1 MPELL
6 PCYQVKNGIPQ
17 TEIVRKTRIPGKIFF
32 VAKNQPI
39 PGQREYLKTSPKVMH
54 YSQLA
59 FFSLLFLHTQ
69 VSCALLYYIEERNQ
83 LTRIKC
89 ERKSIGLGQ
98 KVTSNIQCII
108 YSKTVP
114 SDKWEAHLQN
124 RKYQIILAR
133 IFLFLQYI

>member
-59 FFSLLFLHTQ
+59 FFFSFILEYTGELRPF
-69 VSCALLYYIEERNQ
+69 VLYR
-83 LTRIKC
+83 
-89 ERKSIGLGQ
+89 RKKS
-98 KVTSNIQCII
+98 T
-108 YSKTVP
+108 
-114 SDKWEAHLQN
+114 D
-124 RKYQIILAR
+124 
-133 IFLFLQYI
+133 